1 MAVVGWMLITN
12 TKTLNYLIMLLLH
25 LLYST
30 FANKCSR
37 CNKGDVFVSN
47 NPYDLGKIFKLH
59 KTCSHCHLE
68 YEKEPSFFYGAM
80 YVSYAISSGWFMIW
94 YALQSFVLNWETLNF
109 ALFITGFIIV
119 VSPLT
124 LRWSRLIWL
133 NFFYKFRKEYKN
145 QNTKQLTNKIQHT

>member
-1 MAVVGWMLITN
+1 
-12 TKTLNYLIMLLLH
+12 MLLLH
-25 LLYST
+25 LIYST

-47 NPYDLGKIFKLH
+47 NPYNLGKIFKIN
-59 KTCSHCHLE
+59 KTCSHCGLQ

-94 YALQSFVLNWETLNF
+94 YALQSFILNWETLNF

-133 NFFYKFRKEYKN
+133 NFFYGYKKAYKN
-145 QNTKQLTNKIQHT
+145 QTTTQLTNKIQQT